1 MKRKNNII
9 LYLFTLFVTTFA
21 VNSCNG
27 QEKELKNTTSSSN
40 KMETKNLEVVTLGA
54 GCFWCVEA
62 IFQELKGVVSVES
75 GYMGGKNENPT
86 YSEVCSGHTGHAEVA
101 HISFDPEKISL
112 TEVLEVFFNV
122 HDPTTLNR
130 QGGDA
135 GTQYRS
141 VIFYHSEEQKAIAN
155 EIKDEL
161 DASEAWDNPI
171 VTEISSA
178 TKFYEAENYHQNYLE
193 NNPNQG
199 YCVAVVRPKLEKFR
213 KVFKDK
219 LKK

>member
-21 VNSCNG
+21 VNSCDG
-27 QEKELKNTTSSSN
+27 QETELKNTTSSSN

-62 IFQELKGVVSVES
+62 IFQELKGVISVES

-101 HISFDPEKISL
+101 QITFDPKKVSL

-122 HDPTTLNR
+122 HDPTTMNR
-130 QGGDA
+130 QGGDS

-141 VIFYHSEEQKAIAN
+141 VIFYHSDEQKRIAN

-161 DASEAWDNPI
+161 DASEAWGNPI
-171 VTEISSA
+171 VTELSA
-178 TKFYEAENYHQNYLE
+178 ASKFYVAENYHQNYLE
-193 NNPNQG
+193 NNPNKG
-199 YCVAVVRPKLEKFR
+199 YCVAVIRPKLEKFR